1 VANIPGGQT
10 FSFPTG
16 DYSFQ
21 SGAGINIGGGN
32 GGQIVLGGGT
42 WNFDGNGGIT
52 VGGST
57 PNFEMRYGR
66 YSFTNGAKIDIGG
79 SANNNIIGSGGGSSY
94 SNSTFYF
101 SGGGGI
107 NTGGSN
113 KVTLYPGTYIFDG
126 GPGIWMH
133 GSDQLIFK
141 SGTYKFYFRNGA
153 SLKFSG
159 SSRIISDAGTHVE
172 MYFYGGARSWSDLD
186 MSGSTVIKGENV
198 FLYFKNDG
206 YLESTGSASFS
217 FTAPETVVYPGYYPG
232 VFMYSDAR
240 NTATFEWHGS
250 TASVSK
256 GTVYLPSSPLKFGGA
271 SYGKQIEGQVI
282 VDRLITGGSTMMGID
297 YVEYVETSAPAVYL
311 TE

>member
-1 VANIPGGQT
+1 
-10 FSFPTG
+10 
-16 DYSFQ
+16 
-21 SGAGINIGGGN
+21 
-32 GGQIVLGGGT
+32 
-42 WNFDGNGGIT
+42 
-52 VGGST
+52 
-57 PNFEMRYGR
+57 
-66 YSFTNGAKIDIGG
+66 
-79 SANNNIIGSGGGSSY
+79 
-94 SNSTFYF
+94 
-101 SGGGGI
+101 
-107 NTGGSN
+107 
-113 KVTLYPGTYIFDG
+113 
-126 GPGIWMH
+126 MH

-186 MSGSTVIKGENV
+186 MSGSTSFNIPSGEYYFDHGRFLNSGSTVIKGENV